1 MTTIE
6 NLTAASFS
14 GVVNTRFRLNLPE
27 TDVLELELIK
37 VEDIGS
43 TGKQERFSLLFQG
56 PPDRGVQQGSYSFE
70 HEELG
75 KFELFIVPISRKEE
89 GFVYEAAFNRI
100 KKGSAI

>member
-37 VEDIGS
+37 VEDLGS
-43 TGKQERFSLLFQG
+43 TAKQERFSVLFRG
-56 PPDRGVQQGSYSFE
+56 PLDRDVQQGSYSFE

-75 KFELFIVPISRKEE
+75 SFELFIVPISRQED
-89 GFVYEAAFNRI
+89 GFVYEAAFNRV
-100 KKGSAI
+100 KKGTI

>member
-1 MTTIE
+1 MSTIE

-14 GVVNTRFRLNLPE
+14 GVVNTKFRLNLPE
-27 TDVLELELIK
+27 TGALELELIK
-37 VEDIGS
+37 VEDLGS
-43 TGKQERFSLLFQG
+43 TAKQERFSVLFQG
-56 PPDRGVQQGSYSFE
+56 PLDRGVQQGSYSFE

-75 KFELFIVPISRKEE
+75 TFELFIVPISRQEN

>member
-6 NLTAASFS
+6 NLTPASFS
-14 GVVNTRFRLNLPE
+14 EVANKTFRLNLPE

-37 VEDIGS
+37 VEDLGS
-43 TGKQERFSLLFQG
+43 TGKQERFSVLFRG
-56 PPDRGVQQGSYSFE
+56 PLDRGLQQGSYSFE

-75 KFELFIVPISRKEE
+75 TFELFIVPISRQED

-100 KKGSAI
+100 KKG